1 MAQSYNNLPNR
12 QGYNASKVGCIS
24 YSGQLHSTFH
34 GLECIFHGLERIF
47 HGLERTFRG
56 LERKT

>member
-1 MAQSYNNLPNR
+1 MPNR

-34 GLECIFHGLERIF
+34 GLECIFRGLERIF
-47 HGLERTFRG
+47 HRLERTFRG